1 MTISFSV
8 LEYLGTIAD
17 GVLVLLSVV
26 CDNVYSEATL
36 FYNKTEFL
44 VTISEELEAQLQ
56 KKLEDLPEYQKIIV
70 DLQSKIVPFEQIV
83 NRIDPVDI
91 TRWTKQIN

>member
-17 GVLVLLSVV
+17 GILVLLSVV
-26 CDNVYSEATL
+26 CDDVYSEATL
-36 FYNKTEFL
+36 FYNKTKFL
-44 VTISEELEAQLQ
+44 ITISDELETQLQ
-56 KKLEDLPEYQKIIV
+56 KKLEDLPEYEKIVV
-70 DLQSKIVPFEQIV
+70 DLQNKVVPFEQII
-83 NRIDPVDI
+83 NRLDPIDI

>member
-17 GVLVLLSVV
+17 GILVLLSVV
-26 CDNVYSEATL
+26 CDDIYSEATL

-44 VTISEELEAQLQ
+44 ITISEELENQLQ
-56 KKLEDLPEYQKIIV
+56 KKLEDLPEYKKIIV
-70 DLQSKIVPFEQIV
+70 DLQTKVVPFEQVV
-83 NRIDPVDI
+83 NRLDPVDI
-91 TRWTKQIN
+91 TRWTKHIN

>member
-56 KKLEDLPEYQKIIV
+56 KKLEDLPEYKKIIV
-70 DLQSKIVPFEQIV
+70 DLQSKVVPFEQIV